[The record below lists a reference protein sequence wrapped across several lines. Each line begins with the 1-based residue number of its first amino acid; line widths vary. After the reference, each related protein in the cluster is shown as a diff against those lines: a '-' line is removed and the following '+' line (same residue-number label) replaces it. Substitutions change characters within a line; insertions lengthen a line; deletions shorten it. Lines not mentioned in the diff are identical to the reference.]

1 MAIQDEGSR
10 FARPVYSAL
19 RRLGARG
26 RLLKGFRHS
35 FALVGHAGRRKPRW
49 VRHVQRPRYRGPSV
63 ISTTITLS
71 GGDYSCPG
79 STRST
84 LILHRSRCNANCS
97 LLRRFIGNSHVRLP
111 RIQCSIHLAFCISKE
126 EIVRNIFKLASGS
139 FEDTRGHSIHST
151 AAIFHSRVEKVH
163 SPNILK

>member
-1 MAIQDEGSR
+1 MVIPRSKVVLVAIQDEGSR

-26 RLLKGFRHS
+26 RLLTGFRHS

-71 GGDYSCPG
+71 GGDYYSHI
-79 STRST
+79 SRLT
-84 LILHRSRCNANCS
+84 LVLHRITRHIQGKTILYVGRITRTPRNEGEHAPRNYLVEEQS
-97 LLRRFIGNSHVRLP
+97 NSQQLP
-111 RIQCSIHLAFCISKE
+111 CHM
-126 EIVRNIFKLASGS
+126 AS
-139 FEDTRGHSIHST
+139 
-151 AAIFHSRVEKVH
+151 
-163 SPNILK
+163 